1 MGAGDKL
8 EKTISEYQYAFAEIK
23 QHQEINDDL
32 PWEHVEHQLSCS
44 NGWTR
49 EGAEVVT
56 RLAREY
62 GGFMLRNALAVAKVM
77 DVEDGE
83 LGY

>member
-1 MGAGDKL
+1 MEAGDEL
-8 EKTISEYQYAFAEIK
+8 ERTISDYQHTLTEIK
-23 QHQEINDDL
+23 QYQESSDDL

-49 EGAEVVT
+49 EGAEVIS